1 MLENWRLIHEQR
13 QGCLGGGKFTGS
25 TFSYLP
31 ASEVQFSLTL
41 QVPLTSNTL
50 KNKLRASSEEGKY
63 IFSFCFVG
71 GSEMEEAPLY

>member
-1 MLENWRLIHEQR
+1 MLENLRLIHEQR
-13 QGCLGGGKFTGS
+13 QGCLWGKFTGS

-41 QVPLTSNTL
+41 QVLLTSNTL

-63 IFSFCFVG
+63 IFSLCFVG
-71 GSEMEEAPLY
+71 GSEMEDAPLY